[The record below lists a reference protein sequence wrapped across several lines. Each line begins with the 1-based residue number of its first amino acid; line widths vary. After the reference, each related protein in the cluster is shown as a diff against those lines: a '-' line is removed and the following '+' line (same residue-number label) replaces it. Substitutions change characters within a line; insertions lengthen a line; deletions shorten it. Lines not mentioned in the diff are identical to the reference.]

1 MAIIGNLN
9 ALDLQSYQF
18 IELLLSL
25 SAPQPPVVF
34 EDAVIF
40 TADGRHNRKVGVAF
54 AHEDYRR
61 IYWFKKILIPVDQ
74 TEPFNEKAKKEP
86 ERLRDS
92 GILFYAYQTP
102 PDLSRLEYRLVVDGL
117 WVSDPSNPVRRTD
130 MHSGLELSVTGAPR
144 QSDKAAMGAVEKSG
158 VLSLRYTAASG
169 EAVTVAG
176 DFNAWDPFMYRLK
189 EIRSGEYMLEL
200 PLPAGT
206 YHYILYKNGERVLD
220 PGNQNKKY
228 LPSGKVVNTVTI
240 D

>member
-1 MAIIGNLN
+1 LN

-25 SAPQPPVVF
+25 SKPQPPVVF
-34 EDAVIF
+34 EDAVVF

-54 AHEDYRR
+54 AHEQFQH
-61 IYWFKKILIPVDQ
+61 IYWFKKILVPVDQ
-74 TEPFNEKAKKEP
+74 TEPFVENAKKEP

-92 GILFYAYQTP
+92 GMLFYAYQTP
-102 PDLSRLEYRLVVDGL
+102 PNLSRLEYRLIVDGL

-130 MHSGLELSVTGAPR
+130 MRYGLELSVTDAPEAGDKTGAAPAG
-144 QSDKAAMGAVEKSG
+144 QGG
-158 VLSLRYTAASG
+158 LNLRYTAASG
-169 EAVTVAG
+169 ESITVAG
-176 DFNAWDPFMYRLK
+176 DFNAWDQFMYRLK
-189 EIRSGEYMLEL
+189 ETRSGDYRLEL

-206 YHYILYKNGERVLD
+206 YHYIFYKNGERVLD

-228 LPSGKVVNTVTI
+228 LPSGKVVNTVVI